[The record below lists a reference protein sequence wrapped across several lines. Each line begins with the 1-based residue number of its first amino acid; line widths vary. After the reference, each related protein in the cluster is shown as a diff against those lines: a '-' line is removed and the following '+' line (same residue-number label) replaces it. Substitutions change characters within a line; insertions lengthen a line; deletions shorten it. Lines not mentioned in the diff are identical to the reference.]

1 MVKKFEFK
9 DNALELDIAGSKFNI
24 ELTAEVIAASDDL
37 KTAAGK
43 YAAELSKSGAG
54 AKDLVEKTCEFLAD
68 GIDSLLGEGAAK
80 TIFGDR
86 AVTLLDL
93 ADVTNFVQSE
103 IGAKVTDKTAEYSR
117 SGHSNRRT
125 RRANKA
131 HKK

>member
-24 ELTAEVIAASDDL
+24 ELTAELIAASDDL

-43 YAAELSKSGAG
+43 YAAELSQSGAG
-54 AKDLVEKTCEFLAD
+54 AKDLVEKTCEFLAN

-93 ADVTNFVQSE
+93 ADVMNFVQSE
-103 IGAKVTDKTAEYSR
+103 IGAKVADKTAEYNR
-117 SGHSNRRT
+117 SGRSNRRS
-125 RRANKA
+125 RRANKV

>member
-37 KTAAGK
+37 KTAAGN

-54 AKDLVEKTCEFLAD
+54 AKDLVEKTCKFLAD
-68 GIDSLLGEGAAK
+68 GIDSLLGKDAAK

-93 ADVTNFVQSE
+93 ADVMNFVQSE